1 MDINPQDLLD
11 DGFIILREV
20 VPPGELENLRS
31 AFERLVD
38 RQREVWIQQRGKD
51 DPPGGQWEAS
61 AQPRLVRFEQFID
74 AGTANTVEFC
84 LGSTTLGAS
93 RTIMGA
99 PAVAPC
105 LLMMMCNPVSD
116 RGPAHWH
123 RDIHPID
130 QAPLSGLQQD
140 LLANGP
146 GYLQW
151 NIPLYDDDVLWVVP
165 GSHRRPNTEEENRQ
179 LAKDLRVPL
188 PGSAPVELK
197 AGDGVVYTNTILHWG
212 SNYSAKKRRTVHLG
226 YRSYGGQLY
235 PYVPQLERSGGYEQ
249 FLAPEFQAIAAHHWA
264 LYATDCDRLEAV
276 LRAAIA
282 GDKEGFLAGIEVL
295 HPGAEGRIVCA
306 VLVSKL
312 AYKISKGQ
320 QHPYRGAY
328 GNDWSQDR
336 ELAPRF
342 SAEDKELLWRRFE
355 PLDRRLQTAEEYFVP
370 GFQSGPMPYYF
381 EAMPVGLDLDEVVA
395 DW

>member
-1 MDINPQDLLD
+1 MDINPQDLID
-11 DGFIILREV
+11 DGFIIRREV
-20 VPPGELENLRS
+20 VPPGELEDLRS
-31 AFERLVD
+31 AFETLVD
-38 RQREVWIQQRGKD
+38 RQREVWINEREPD
-51 DPPGGQWEAS
+51 DPPGGQWEIG

-74 AGTANTVEFC
+74 AGTAKTVEFC
-84 LGSTTLGAS
+84 LGETTLGAS
-93 RTIMGA
+93 RAIMGVPAAA
-99 PAVAPC
+99 PS

-130 QAPLSGLQQD
+130 QAPLGGLQQD

-179 LAKDLRVPL
+179 LAKDSRVPL
-188 PGSAPVELK
+188 PGSTPVLLE
-197 AGDGVVYTNTILHWG
+197 AGDAVVYTNTILHWG

-235 PYVPQLERSGGYEQ
+235 PYVPQLERSTGYEQ
-249 FLAPEFQAIAAHHWA
+249 FLLPEFQAIAAHHQA
-264 LYATDCDRLEAV
+264 LYAADCERIEAV
-276 LRAAIA
+276 FRAAIA
-282 GDKEGFLAGIEVL
+282 GDKEAFLTGIELL
-295 HPGAEGRIVCA
+295 HPGEEGRVVCA
-306 VLVSKL
+306 VIVSKL

-320 QHPYRGAY
+320 QHPYRNAY
-328 GNDWSQDR
+328 GSDWSQDR

-342 SAEDKELLWRRFE
+342 SAEEKELLWRRFK
-355 PLDRRLQTAEEYFVP
+355 PRDRRLQTEEEYFVP

-381 EAMPVGLDLDEVVA
+381 ETMPVGLDLDEVVA

>member
-38 RQREVWIQQRGKD
+38 RQREVWIQQRGTD

-140 LLANGP
+140 LLANRP

-249 FLAPEFQAIAAHHWA
+249 FLAPEFQAIAAHHRA

-312 AYKISKGQ
+312 AYKISKGP
-320 QHPYRGAY
+320 QHP
-328 GNDWSQDR
+328 
-336 ELAPRF
+336 
-342 SAEDKELLWRRFE
+342 
-355 PLDRRLQTAEEYFVP
+355 
-370 GFQSGPMPYYF
+370 
-381 EAMPVGLDLDEVVA
+381 
-395 DW
+395 